1 MRIELLHHFCVCI
14 IKNGSML
21 TARGLAMVTNFV
33 PTESEIEDKEPG
45 IGGKPPVDRRPT
57 GGGGGGGDEGWNG
70 HGGPRTLL
78 DRVRLA
84 LLTLLTADLL
94 FFVLLVSIRVG
105 SATAAH
111 PSQVQTGVVHFPV
124 LLYLNAG
131 VLLLSCL
138 TMEVARRN
146 IFREI
151 DALEE
156 WLGLGKP
163 ALRRALPWLAATLSL
178 GLLCLA
184 GQLSVARQIAAQ
196 GVVFA
201 PLLTPAVNFYSL
213 VAGIHI
219 GHLSLGLLALI
230 FCLSALGRLK
240 RIELRQ
246 IAIDATAWFWHA
258 TALVWTVILVVG
270 SFDH

>member
-1 MRIELLHHFCVCI
+1 
-14 IKNGSML
+14 
-21 TARGLAMVTNFV
+21 MVTNFV

-45 IGGKPPVDRRPT
+45 FGGKPPVDRRPT

-70 HGGPRTLL
+70 HRGPRALL
-78 DRVRLA
+78 DRVRLVLFAVLA
-84 LLTLLTADLL
+84 LDLL
-94 FFVLLVSIRVG
+94 FFVLLVSILMG
-105 SATAAH
+105 SAAAAH
-111 PSQVQTGVVHFPV
+111 PTLAQSGGFHFPA

-163 ALRRALPWLAATLSL
+163 ALRRALPWLGATLGL
-178 GLLCLA
+178 GLLFLTGQFLA
-184 GQLSVARQIAAQ
+184 ARQIAAL
-196 GVVFA
+196 GAVAA
-201 PLLTPAVNFYSL
+201 PPLASTSYFYSFI
-213 VAGIHI
+213 AAIHAW
-219 GHLSLGLLALI
+219 HLSLGLLALI
-230 FCLSALGRLK
+230 FCLSALGGLK

-246 IAIDATAWFWHA
+246 IAIDATAWYWQA
-258 TALVWTVILVVG
+258 TAVIWTVLLAVG
-270 SFDH
+270 SLNR